1 MEKILKL
8 TLKDAKKIYP
18 TASKELKVILENT
31 FGSNNLSSIITDRIN
46 SFKDIMEILEETE
59 NNAIPYKNAQ
69 TLLEKSLNAHWR
81 GEKIAKAYNE
91 GTILDYNNSNEY
103 KYFIYSYLNRGT
115 RVLSVGSW
123 DDSVSCP
130 AGLGFKNRTL
140 ALDALAKFPQ
150 IYKDFFMVE

>member
-91 GTILDYNNSNEY
+91 GTVLDSNSNED
-103 KYFIYSYLNRGT
+103 KYFIYSCLSGGA
-115 RVLSVGSW
+115 RVLDVYFWSDGVYG
-123 DDSVSCP
+123 P